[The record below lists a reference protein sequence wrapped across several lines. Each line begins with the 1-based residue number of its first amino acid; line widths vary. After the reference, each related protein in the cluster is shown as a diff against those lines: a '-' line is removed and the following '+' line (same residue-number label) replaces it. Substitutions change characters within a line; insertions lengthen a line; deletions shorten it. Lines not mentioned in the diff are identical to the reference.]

1 MDIITA
7 AQNAKQISPAMAQL
21 SGELKNAAL
30 REIAQ
35 ALKANAQ
42 IIFDA
47 NSQDLA
53 QAQKDELT
61 APVIKRLTFNQSKL
75 DEVLNGLESLIGLE
89 EPVNKTQLARKLDD
103 GLELYR
109 VSCPI
114 GVIGV
119 IFESRPDALVQIS
132 SLCLKSGNCALLK
145 GGSEAAQTNRA
156 LFDIINYAAVRAG
169 IPQGALSLLETRQDV
184 KDMLSLSEY
193 IDLII
198 PRGSNQFVK
207 YIMDNTSIPVMGH
220 ADGICHTYADKYA
233 DIDMAVK
240 LIKDG
245 KTQYVSVCN
254 ATETL
259 LVHKDIAEKLL
270 PLVKQELDNVI
281 LLGCEQTRRIIDVL
295 PASEQDWSTEYLD
308 YKLSIKI
315 VSSLNEAIDHINK
328 YGSKHTDC
336 IITQDKQ
343 RAALF
348 MNAVDSANVFWNCS
362 TRFSDGFRYGFG
374 AEVGISTNKLHA
386 RGPVGLDGLLSY
398 KYKLIGSGNIVADYA
413 SGKRSFKHADIEK
426 DCPC

>member
-1 MDIITA
+1 
-7 AQNAKQISPAMAQL
+7 
-21 SGELKNAAL
+21 
-30 REIAQ
+30 
-35 ALKANAQ
+35 
-42 IIFDA
+42 
-47 NSQDLA
+47 
-53 QAQKDELT
+53 
-61 APVIKRLTFNQSKL
+61 
-75 DEVLNGLESLIGLE
+75 
-89 EPVNKTQLARKLDD
+89 
-103 GLELYR
+103 
-109 VSCPI
+109 
-114 GVIGV
+114 
-119 IFESRPDALVQIS
+119 
-132 SLCLKSGNCALLK
+132 
-145 GGSEAAQTNRA
+145 
-156 LFDIINYAAVRAG
+156 
-169 IPQGALSLLETRQDV
+169 
-184 KDMLSLSEY
+184 
-193 IDLII
+193 
-198 PRGSNQFVK
+198 
-207 YIMDNTSIPVMGH
+207 
-220 ADGICHTYADKYA
+220 
-233 DIDMAVK
+233 MAVK

-413 SGKRSFKHADIEK
+413 SG
-426 DCPC
+426 